1 MIAGVLE
8 GDQRVRKPRACF
20 HAECR
25 KVVIVEDVFDVFLN
39 YICFGSDARTRSTE
53 GWVGT
58 AMTQGSMNAA
68 SAKKLEEFLDVKF
81 QNFIDELDL
90 LYSAED
96 VSVAVVEDAVRELVL
111 AYPNPATSPE
121 VEHHLRELQGML
133 LDFCDWK
140 RFNSIDRQKMLLGQF
155 RSLLWNLGLG
165 TERCIDV
172 PLFALDARMM
182 ELELRGRSPRF
193 VSRLEC
199 VLRDFKGW
207 RILCDGRLPSEF
219 FEGTFWRKATFV
231 DGADYVPA
239 DVMPCRHAPH
249 CDDFDRRY
257 VVGTCVGGKRRKR
270 EVAPWKQTEY
280 KFLFAAEAHCL
291 QCMQFYAAQP
301 GFDLH
306 CRSCDLNARE
316 WAESNKCLRMSEE
329 LDQWLSDRGL

>member
-90 LYSAED
+90 LYSAD
-96 VSVAVVEDAVRELVL
+96 VSVAVVEDAVRELVV

-182 ELELRGRSPRF
+182 ELELQGRSPRF

-207 RILCDGRLPSEF
+207 RIL
-219 FEGTFWRKATFV
+219 
-231 DGADYVPA
+231 
-239 DVMPCRHAPH
+239 
-249 CDDFDRRY
+249 
-257 VVGTCVGGKRRKR
+257 
-270 EVAPWKQTEY
+270 
-280 KFLFAAEAHCL
+280 
-291 QCMQFYAAQP
+291 
-301 GFDLH
+301 
-306 CRSCDLNARE
+306 
-316 WAESNKCLRMSEE
+316 
-329 LDQWLSDRGL
+329 